1 MKCSRALRLIS
12 SVIDD
17 NASANQQRLLN
28 FHLMGCSSCRRA
40 YSMFR
45 DISRLTRELPA
56 PSPPATLETDVMRMI
71 SRETAA
77 VPTGKRHFRAS
88 LLAIPAA
95 AALIVLAVSISPLAA
110 TGSAAPRTLT
120 LSSGMPSTMKVMS
133 ADRSSA
139 KSRIRT
145 VPLSAYSRQAS
156 LISF

>member
-1 MKCSRALRLIS
+1 MKCNRALRLIS
-12 SVIDD
+12 SVIDG

-28 FHLMGCSSCRRA
+28 FHLMGCSSCRKA
-40 YSMFR
+40 YTMSR

-71 SRETAA
+71 SRETAE

-95 AALIVLAVSISPLAA
+95 AALIVLAVSISPLAS
-110 TGSAAPRTLT
+110 TGSSAPRSLA
-120 LSSGMPSTMKVMS
+120 LSSSMPPGMKVMS
-133 ADRSSA
+133 ADRSTA
-139 KSRIRT
+139 KSRVRT
-145 VPLSAYSRQAS
+145 VPLSAYSRQAN